1 MKKWKK
7 NIKIKKKII
16 KLDMKIKIVLFF
28 KF

>member
-16 KLDMKIKIVLFF
+16 KSDMKIKIVLFF